1 MGFQAGAGYLAG
13 VLVGRFSYLRGVAYV
28 SPIGY
33 AICFILAFIVHMIDW
48 IALSKLKEEPAL
60 VPGIQRSVRDTIINY
75 PKLLRGDKNFSRY
88 CIMRALISLGFYTSA
103 FIIVFAKNRISVTGE
118 MLGIFT
124 AVNLVSIALGNYV
137 GGQMANR
144 IGFKRLLETAAFCVA
159 AIYFTT
165 SLLGSF
171 SAFLVFF
178 IVNGFMTGWIFISF
192 DNLIMEFGRP
202 DNRPSYIAIS
212 SMISGVSGILG
223 PMTAGLIASKFSFV
237 ALFYGIGIIVM
248 LTSIIMH
255 FTVTDPRHI
264 EDYWV

>member
-1 MGFQAGAGYLAG
+1 
-13 VLVGRFSYLRGVAYV
+13 
-28 SPIGY
+28 
-33 AICFILAFIVHMIDW
+33 MIDW